1 MDRIEVKILNPSVI
15 AEAEQ
20 MMVFAARLTQKSH
33 AIQNM
38 ADLMCLYMKEYTENT
53 VINLTALPH
62 PTMQKFATINVAVV
76 GASRRFLAQITRHQ
90 NEVKFMSSSLQYSNY
105 SGKASFV
112 VPYEIIGTDKE
123 AGYLAQCEASMQKY
137 MSLIT
142 SGIGNDDA
150 GYIAPQ
156 ALRGVLLI
164 GATPYQWKHM
174 IHQRTCRRNSPET
187 RYVMLRIWQ
196 ALYKESPQLF
206 SKCGPFCMT
215 PGVMGGLCEEGSMS
229 CGNPLSPY
237 MNPSDVLSLDF
248 PNLCG

>member
-1 MDRIEVKILNPSVI
+1 MDKIEVKILNPSAI

-20 MMVFAARLTQKSH
+20 MTVFAARLTQKGH
-33 AIQNM
+33 DIQNM

-53 VINLTALPH
+53 VTNLTALPH
-62 PTMQKFATINVAVV
+62 PAIQKFAVINVAVV

-90 NEVKFMSSSLQYSNY
+90 NEVKFMSASLQYSDY
-105 SGKASFV
+105 SGKAGFV
-112 VPYEIIGTDKE
+112 VPYEILGTDKE

-142 SGIGNDDA
+142 SGINNDDA

-156 ALRGVLLI
+156 ALRNVLLI
-164 GATPYQWKHM
+164 SATPYQWKHM

-196 ALYKESPQLF
+196 ALYKESQELF
-206 SKCGPFCMT
+206 SKCGPFCMQ

-229 CGNPLSPY
+229 CGHPLSPW
-237 MNPSDVLSLDF
+237 MNPSDVLELDF
-248 PNLCG
+248 PKLC